1 MEGKSLE
8 RIGVERREIDGEE
21 EREKK
26 IFSLTKREKRTREM
40 RYFWGYPN

>member
-8 RIGVERREIDGEE
+8 RIGV
-21 EREKK
+21 EKK